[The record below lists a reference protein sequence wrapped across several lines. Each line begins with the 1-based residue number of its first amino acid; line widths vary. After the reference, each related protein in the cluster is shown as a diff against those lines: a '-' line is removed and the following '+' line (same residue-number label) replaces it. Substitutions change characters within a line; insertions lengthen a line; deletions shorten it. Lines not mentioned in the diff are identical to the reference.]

1 MYNNIMKTLFTIGD
15 SFTYGQELAN
25 PSQHAWPRLVAD
37 SLGCSIINDGSP
49 GVGNEYMVK
58 KTMQVVGELKPDL
71 VIVGWSSC
79 GRQEHADEWGAYDIW
94 PGCNNRV
101 FDEDPKL
108 QYRKELIK
116 YITVNNNAEHEY
128 RRWLRQVILLQSFL
142 QNHGIEYIM
151 CNVFDN
157 QHRFGKHYKDNQGY
171 YELIDDT
178 KFLGW
183 PMHGFVEWAYD
194 TPHGPGGHPL
204 EQGHQ
209 RIADEIAKYL

>member
-1 MYNNIMKTLFTIGD
+1 MLYTVGD
-15 SFTYGQELAN
+15 SFTYGQELPDPAT
-25 PSQHAWPRLVAD
+25 QAWPVLLAKRLGYH
-37 SLGCSIINDGSP
+37 LINDGTP
-49 GVGNEYMVK
+49 GVGNEFMIK
-58 KTMQVVGELKPDL
+58 KTMQAVAKHKPELVV
-71 VIVGWSSC
+71 IAWTSC
-79 GRQEHADEWGAYDIW
+79 GRTEFADEWGVYDTW
-94 PGCNNRV
+94 PGCSSRV

-204 EQGHQ
+204 EQGHKQ
-209 RIADEIAKYL
+209 IAEKIYEACNTTR